1 VLILTLAASLAVTAA
16 ILWLGL
22 SHVQNAKQRH
32 QHAAARRVLQQ
43 KLVPS
48 ARRWK
53 HRLVQ
58 DQAARSIQTS
68 WRSKRSLQAHERALS
83 APTLLSL
90 FGGNDPFQFAL
101 AASSFSS
108 SKMKNVAYP
117 PPDVQYKTNVDDEE
131 STESSSLPDLIDH
144 KITSSSQ
151 RRHSFRAILLGVT
164 LLVLLSRCLLIT
176 DEPWTAHMVGPMNFG
191 PPSSLLAAKSLLGGS
206 TATTT
211 TSPVVVSDGGTRAKS
226 YAQVLGGAYG
236 PFVPF

>member
-108 SKMKNVAYP
+108 PQTKNVAYP
-117 PPDVQYKTNVDDEE
+117 PPHVQYKANVDDEE

-144 KITSSSQ
+144 KVTSSSQ

-176 DEPWTAHMVGPMNFG
+176 DEPWTAPT
-191 PPSSLLAAKSLLGGS
+191 SWAAKSLLGGS
-206 TATTT
+206 IATTTT
-211 TSPVVVSDGGTRAKS
+211 TSPVVVSDGGTRSKS
-226 YAQVLGGAYG
+226 YAQTLGGAYG
-236 PFVPF
+236 PFVPY